1 MKKRYTSPLAEI
13 IELDTLNLIAV
24 SILGKPNQGNND
36 YDWADEY
43 DAAEHRGAWDDI
55 WAYME

>member
-24 SILGKPNQGNND
+24 SIPGKPNQANND
-36 YDWADEY
+36 DDWADEY
-43 DAAEHRGAWDDI
+43 DAAERRSDWDNI
-55 WAYME
+55 WAEM